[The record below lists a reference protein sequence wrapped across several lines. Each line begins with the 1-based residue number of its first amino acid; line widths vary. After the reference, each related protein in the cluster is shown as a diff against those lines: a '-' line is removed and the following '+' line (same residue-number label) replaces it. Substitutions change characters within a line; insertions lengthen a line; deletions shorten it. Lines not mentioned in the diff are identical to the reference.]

1 MRICSD
7 LNKLQGI
14 VQEVSSDKSKIS
26 LLLPRGGT
34 IKARNEG
41 FETGDHVCIIIDP
54 IKKKV
59 LKVLPKIIADL
70 TVVIGSN
77 PILQSAIRDAPE
89 ELEID
94 FDEYEFEP
102 EEITIEENDHDKE
115 DPSGE
120 RKICVFEG
128 DVI

>member
-1 MRICSD
+1 MRICNE

-14 VQEVSSDKSKIS
+14 VQEVSGDKSEIS
-26 LLLPRGGT
+26 LLLPKGGI

-41 FETGDHVCIIIDP
+41 FEVGESVCIIVDP
-54 IKKKV
+54 IRKKV
-59 LKVLPKIIADL
+59 LKVLPKVIADL
-70 TVVIGSN
+70 TVIIGSN
-77 PILQSAIRDAPE
+77 PILQSAIRDIPE

-102 EEITIEENDHDKE
+102 EEIIIEEDDHDKE
-115 DPSGE
+115 ESNGE
-120 RKICVFEG
+120 GKVCVFEG